1 MHCMSKDPRSFR
13 PTVAG
18 PVLVGLVLA
27 GLALGGCSTGS
38 EAEPAASSTPAASA
52 GDDSITILQPGRPGE
67 QAETVGADA
76 VPEEDDANHSD
87 VAFVQMMVPH
97 HEQALVMSRLAP
109 GRASSPQVKALARR
123 IKGSQG
129 PEVLVL
135 ASWLQAHDIDVP
147 RAGEDPMSYD
157 HGEHGHTPMEG
168 MLTEQQM
175 TQLRAST
182 GAEFDRMFLTRMIAH
197 HQGAVQMAQ
206 TVAVDGTD
214 LRVSEIAA
222 DVTVEQQA
230 EINRMRDLLRSL

>member
-1 MHCMSKDPRSFR
+1 VHCKSKDPRSPR
-13 PTVAG
+13 PALAG
-18 PVLVGLVLA
+18 LLLAGLVLL
-27 GLALGGCSTGS
+27 GSALGGCSAGS
-38 EAEPAASSTPAASA
+38 DDEPVAPSTQAAA
-52 GDDSITILQPGRPGE
+52 GEGGVTVLQPGRPGE
-67 QAETVGADA
+67 QAETVGPDA
-76 VPEEDDANHSD
+76 VPESTDWNHSD

-97 HEQALVMSRLAP
+97 HEQALVMSGLAP
-109 GRASSPQVKALARR
+109 SRSTSPQVRALARR

-135 ASWLQAHDIDVP
+135 ASWLQSHDIDVP

-168 MLTEQQM
+168 MLTEPEM
-175 TQLRAST
+175 TQLAATT
-182 GAEFDRMFLTRMIAH
+182 GTAFDKMFLTRMIAH

-222 DVTVEQQA
+222 DMTVGQQA
-230 EINRMRDLLRSL
+230 EINRMRDLLTSL